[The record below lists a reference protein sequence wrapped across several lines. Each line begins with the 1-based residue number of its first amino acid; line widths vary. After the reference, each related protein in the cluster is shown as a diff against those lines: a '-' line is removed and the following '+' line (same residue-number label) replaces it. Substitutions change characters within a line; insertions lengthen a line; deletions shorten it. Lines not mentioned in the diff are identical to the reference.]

1 MNMTEQQL
9 RDRYADS
16 DDIYITS
23 YPGAE
28 GDMLPWAIMVYNPM
42 MCDSQLMSKIFL
54 PVISKEWNISIS
66 QKHPFDP
73 DHLEYY
79 LTLDTSEA
87 NVESVDDIV
96 YSGYVALYFPKDNKL
111 YSYSA
116 SKSIGRTPEESSA
129 ETSIKGP
136 RDGFVEELDVNVSLI
151 RKRLKSPG
159 LAYSS
164 FKLGDK
170 SKTTVGIMYLK
181 DKVIPETVTAI
192 VNKLNDFSGDSPV
205 GMGELAEH
213 LTPYRFTVLP
223 MFDYTGRTD
232 LAYDSLTRGRLVI
245 IMQGSP
251 VVLIAPA
258 SFMQLLFAAED
269 PQMPFYFVIP
279 WRILRLVGFLISV
292 FLPGFYI
299 TLLSFHQ
306 DQIPFPLL
314 ATVANTR
321 LGLPIPTG
329 FEMLIIL
336 FLLTLLREAGMQM
349 PSPIASTITVVS
361 GIIIGDAAIRGG
373 FFSPTMTVIGA
384 LAFVAGSTHSN
395 QDFVVT
401 QTIFRFLVLTLS
413 SVFGLFGF
421 FISVFLIVQYAAHH
435 NPFGQPY
442 LAPFSP
448 FSLSKIIGNLMRFP
462 GKRKKGGAL

>member
-1 MNMTEQQL
+1 
-9 RDRYADS
+9 
-16 DDIYITS
+16 
-23 YPGAE
+23 
-28 GDMLPWAIMVYNPM
+28 
-42 MCDSQLMSKIFL
+42 
-54 PVISKEWNISIS
+54 
-66 QKHPFDP
+66 
-73 DHLEYY
+73 
-79 LTLDTSEA
+79 
-87 NVESVDDIV
+87 
-96 YSGYVALYFPKDNKL
+96 

-136 RDGFVEELDVNVSLI
+136 RDGFVEELEINVSLI

-159 LAYSS
+159 HVYSS

-192 VNKLNDFSGDSPV
+192 VDKLNDFSGDSPV

-279 WRILRLVGFLISV
+279 W
-292 FLPGFYI
+292 
-299 TLLSFHQ
+299 
-306 DQIPFPLL
+306 
-314 ATVANTR
+314 
-321 LGLPIPTG
+321 
-329 FEMLIIL
+329 
-336 FLLTLLREAGMQM
+336 
-349 PSPIASTITVVS
+349 
-361 GIIIGDAAIRGG
+361 
-373 FFSPTMTVIGA
+373 
-384 LAFVAGSTHSN
+384 
-395 QDFVVT
+395 
-401 QTIFRFLVLTLS
+401 
-413 SVFGLFGF
+413 
-421 FISVFLIVQYAAHH
+421 
-435 NPFGQPY
+435 
-442 LAPFSP
+442 
-448 FSLSKIIGNLMRFP
+448 
-462 GKRKKGGAL
+462 

>member
-1 MNMTEQQL
+1 MTITEQQL
-9 RDRYADS
+9 RERYADS

-28 GDMLPWAIMVYNPM
+28 GDTLPWAIMLYSPM
-42 MCDSQLMSKIFL
+42 MCDSQMMSKILL
-54 PVISKEWNISIS
+54 PVISKEWNLSVP
-66 QKHPFDP
+66 QMQPFDP
-73 DHLEYY
+73 KHLEYH
-79 LTLDTSEA
+79 LTLDTSES
-87 NVESVDDIV
+87 NMESVDDIV

-116 SKSIGRTPEESSA
+116 SKSIGRTPEESAS
-129 ETSIKGP
+129 ETSVKGP
-136 RDGFVEELDVNVSLI
+136 RDGFIEDLDINVSLI

-159 LAYSS
+159 LVYSS

-170 SKTTVGIMYLK
+170 SKTSVGIMYIK
-181 DKVIPETVTAI
+181 DKVVPETVKE
-192 VNKLNDFSGDSPV
+192 VVDKLNNFTGDPPV
-205 GMGELAEH
+205 GIGELAEH
-213 LTPYRFTVLP
+213 LSPYRFTVLP

-232 LAYDSLTRGRLVI
+232 LAYDSLTRGRLII

-251 VVLIAPA
+251 VILIAPA

-269 PQMPFYFVIP
+269 PQMPFYFVMP

-292 FLPGFYI
+292 LLPGFYI
-299 TLLSFHQ
+299 TLMSFHQ

-314 ATVANTR
+314 ATIANTR
-321 LGLPIPTG
+321 LGMPIPTG
-329 FEMLIIL
+329 IEMLVIL

-373 FFSPTMTVIGA
+373 FFSPTMTVVAA

-395 QDFVVT
+395 QDFVVS
-401 QTIFRFLVLTLS
+401 QTILRFFVLTLS
-413 SVFGLFGF
+413 SLFGLFGF
-421 FISVFLIVQYAAHH
+421 FISVFIIVQYAAHH

-448 FSLSKIIGNLMRFP
+448 FSISKIVGNLMRVP

>member
-1 MNMTEQQL
+1 MTITEQQL
-9 RDRYADS
+9 RERYADS
-16 DDIYITS
+16 DDIYISS
-23 YPGAE
+23 YPGME
-28 GDMLPWAIMVYNPM
+28 GSAHPWALMIYSPM
-42 MCDSQLMSKIFL
+42 MCDSQLMSKILL
-54 PVISKEWNISIS
+54 PVISKEWNISVT
-66 QKHPFDP
+66 QKHEFDP
-73 DHLEYY
+73 GHLEYY
-79 LTLDTSEA
+79 LTLDSVQA
-87 NVESVDDIV
+87 SAESIDDIV
-96 YSGYVALYFPKDNKL
+96 FSGYVALYFPKDNKL
-111 YSYSA
+111 FSYSA
-116 SKSIGRTPEESSA
+116 SKSIGRVPEETSS
-129 ETSIKGP
+129 ETSVKGP

-151 RKRLKSPG
+151 RKRLKSPD
-159 LAYSS
+159 LVYTS
-164 FKLGDK
+164 FKLGDR
-170 SKTTVGIMYLK
+170 SKTSVGIMYLK
-181 DKVIPETVTAI
+181 DKVIPETVKE
-192 VNKLNDFSGDSPV
+192 VEERLNHYSGDSPV
-205 GMGELAEH
+205 GIGELAEH
-213 LTPYRFTVLP
+213 ITPYRFTVLP

-232 LAYDSLTRGRLVI
+232 LAYDSLTRGRLII

-269 PQMPFYFVIP
+269 PQMPFYFVFP
-279 WRILRLVGFLISV
+279 WRILRLVGFLMSIL
-292 FLPGFYI
+292 LPGFYI
-299 TLLSFHQ
+299 TLMSFHQ

-329 FEMLIIL
+329 IEMLVIL

-373 FFSPTMTVIGA
+373 FFSPTMTVVGA

-401 QTIFRFLVLTLS
+401 QTILRFFVLAFS

-421 FISVFLIVQYAAHH
+421 FIAIFLMVQYAANH
-435 NPFGQPY
+435 NPFGQPF

-448 FSLSKIIGNLMRFP
+448 FSLSKIIRNLMRFP